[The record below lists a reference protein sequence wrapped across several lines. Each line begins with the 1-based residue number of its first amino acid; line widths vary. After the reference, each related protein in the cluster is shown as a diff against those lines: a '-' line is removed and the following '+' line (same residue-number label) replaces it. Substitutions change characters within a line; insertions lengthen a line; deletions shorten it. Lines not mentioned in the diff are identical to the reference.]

1 MLSTLH
7 NLVHRIAEWWRDW
20 RSKADGTEATDVYD
34 VPAADSPTVTGGEVH
49 AAFHTEQGF
58 L

>member
-20 RSKADGTEATDVYD
+20 RSKADGTE
-34 VPAADSPTVTGGEVH
+34 VTGNEFH